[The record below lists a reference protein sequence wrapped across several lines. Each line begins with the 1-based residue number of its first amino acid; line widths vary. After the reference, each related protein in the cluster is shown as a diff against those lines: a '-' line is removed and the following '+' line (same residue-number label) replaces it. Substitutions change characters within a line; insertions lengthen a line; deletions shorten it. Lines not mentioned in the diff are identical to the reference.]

1 MKLLKKL
8 IVFTTILC
16 FSTILFLGILKKN
29 IYAFE
34 NNETLVNV
42 GVSLIDFNDPYM
54 SLVKKCLENIENA
67 NKDKV
72 KFTFFDGKNNQ
83 AIQNETINTLLND
96 KSYNLLLINLVD
108 AKESLME
115 NIINRVKQTNRPVI
129 FFNVLP
135 PFISSSIR
143 NYNKSV
149 IIGTDSKQSGIL
161 EGNILIDIWN
171 NDKKAIDKNNNNVME
186 YIMLR
191 GKEDTESINR
201 TKYSVSTVNDAGI
214 RTKEI
219 ASVIC
224 DWDEE
229 LAKNNVDALFSRYGN
244 NIEAIISNNDSMA
257 IGAIKA
263 LQKYGYNTGN
273 NSKNIVVVGVDGIPE
288 AKDLVDKGIMSGT
301 VIQDPTELATA
312 LYTVGINLV
321 HDLPALKGTNYKFNG
336 LGNVIELPY
345 YEYIKQK

>member
-1 MKLLKKL
+1 MKLLKRL
-8 IVFTTILC
+8 TIFTTTLC
-16 FSTILFLGILKKN
+16 FSTLLFLGVLKGN

-34 NNETLVNV
+34 NNRNLVNI
-42 GVSLIDFNDPYM
+42 GVSLIQFNDIYM
-54 SLVKKCLENIENA
+54 SLVKKNLENIENE
-67 NKDKV
+67 NKGKV

-83 AIQNETINTLLND
+83 AIQNETIDILLD
-96 KSYNLLLINLVD
+96 DESYNLLLINLVD

-115 NIINRVKQTNRPVI
+115 NIINRAKQTNKPVI

-143 NYNKSV
+143 NYNKAV
-149 IIGTDSKQSGIL
+149 IIGTDSKQSGVL
-161 EGNILIDIWN
+161 EGNILVDIWN
-171 NDKKAIDKNNNNVME
+171 NNKKAIDKNNNNVME
-186 YIMLR
+186 YIMLQ
-191 GKEDTESINR
+191 GKVDTESINR
-201 TKYSVSTVNDAGI
+201 TKYSVLTVNNAGI
-214 RTKEI
+214 RTKEL

-229 LAKNNVDALFSRYGN
+229 LAKNNVNALFSRYGN

-273 NSKNIVVVGVDGIPE
+273 ISKNIVVVGIDGIPE
-288 AKDLVDKGIMSGT
+288 AKDLINKGIMSGT
-301 VIQDPTELATA
+301 VIQDPNELANA
-312 LYTVGINLV
+312 LYTIGMNLV
-321 HDLPALKGTNYKFNG
+321 NDLPVLNGTNYKFSG

-345 YEYIKQK
+345 YEYIKSK